1 MKKVFITGAD
11 GYIGSRLA
19 QELSDKYRIIR
30 ILQYGENA
38 RLLLDLEKP
47 EKFQFDQIEEG
58 SYVIHLAAVSS
69 PDKCAKEYDRSRQIN
84 VTGTSY
90 FIGECLKR
98 GSRVL
103 FFSSDVV
110 YGASD
115 FEGEKYFDENSS
127 CNPLGEYGY
136 MKREV
141 EKSFIGKGGF
151 KVFRLSYVYSKN
163 DKFILY
169 LRSCCEKEK
178 VADIF
183 HPFFRNV
190 VYIEDIIAAVKKL
203 IDKWESTKESVF
215 NIVGPETIS
224 RKKMAELYKREA
236 DPRLQVKITKPE
248 ESFFK
253 NRPKT
258 IRVRSLYLNKLLERP
273 PTELGRAYC
282 LEKDESLL
290 NNKN

>member
-38 RLLLDLEKP
+38 RLSLDLEKP

-69 PDKCAKEYDRSRQIN
+69 PDKCSKEYDRSRQIN

-90 FIGECLKR
+90 FIEECLKR

-127 CNPLGEYGY
+127 CNPLGEYSY

-141 EKSFIGKGGF
+141 EKSFLGKDGF

-169 LRSCCEKEK
+169 LRSCCEKGE

-183 HPFFRNV
+183 HPFSRNV
-190 VYIEDIIAAVKKL
+190 VYIEDIIAAVKNL

-215 NIVGPETIS
+215 NLVGPETIS
-224 RKKMAELYKREA
+224 RKKMAELYKREV
-236 DPRLQVKITKPE
+236 DPRLQVKVTEPE

-258 IRVRSLYLNKLLERP
+258 IRVRSLFLNKLLERP